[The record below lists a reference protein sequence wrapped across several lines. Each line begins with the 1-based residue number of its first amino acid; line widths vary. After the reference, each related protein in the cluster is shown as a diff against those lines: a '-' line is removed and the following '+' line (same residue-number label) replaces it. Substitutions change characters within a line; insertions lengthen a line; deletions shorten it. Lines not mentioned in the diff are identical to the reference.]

1 MTGAEGES
9 GTSPVR
15 GLPPIHESLLPRDH
29 ALHRPRH
36 GNRQRTALT
45 CALVFFLVPA
55 LAFVFGVRPQAFE
68 NRRLAAFPSPGA
80 GWGFFTGLPNWAT
93 DHLPLRQAGVQAE
106 TGVSEGLF
114 GEPPAFSRTDRQ
126 SSGAPIGPIALPPSP
141 DQPQPGGGSHVDF
154 SQVVEGTSGW
164 LYFAQDMSSKCQPN
178 RPLAT
183 TVAALRQLRS
193 EVESSGRR
201 LVLVVAPDKSTVLPQ
216 HLPADYPDRQCSL
229 AAAAPFWSAVTG
241 AGALDLRAGLRALS
255 APGTTPIYYPQDT
268 HWTDLGS
275 LDLLRSVADRIE
287 PGVSIPWRTAPNG
300 LVVRPADLPPLVGQS
315 GTDLGVRYALRPDG
329 THDLTGPAEENLTH
343 PVHFGSGR
351 PVPGMITEP
360 VTLLGDSFLERSTR
374 YLPAVFG
381 NATAVAYSSLVSH
394 PDEVQAA
401 LVPSRIVVVEV
412 VERDLANGSA
422 QFLLPGPLA
431 AINTALAS
439 HPVH

>member
-1 MTGAEGES
+1 MTGAEGEP
-9 GTSPVR
+9 GH
-15 GLPPIHESLLPRDH
+15 GLPPIHESLLPRQH

-36 GNRQRTALT
+36 GRRQRTALT

-55 LAFVFGVRPQAFE
+55 LAFVFGVRPHAFE

-106 TGVSEGLF
+106 TGMSEGMF

-126 SSGAPIGPIALPPSP
+126 SSGSPIGPVAPPPSP
-141 DQPQPGGGSHVDF
+141 DQRQLSGSGRHVDF
-154 SQVVEGTSGW
+154 SQVVQGDSGW

-178 RPLAT
+178 RPLTA
-183 TVAALRQLRS
+183 TVAALRQLKS
-193 EVESSGRR
+193 EVESSGRSF
-201 LVLVVAPDKSTVLPQ
+201 VLVVAPDKTTVLPQ
-216 HLPADYPDRQCSL
+216 YLPADYPDRQCSV
-229 AAAAPFWSAVTG
+229 AASAPFWSAVTR

-255 APGTTPIYYPQDT
+255 TPGTTPIYYPQDT

-275 LDLLRSVADRIE
+275 LDMLRTVADRIQ

-315 GTDLGVRYALRPDG
+315 GVDLGVRYALRPDG
-329 THDLTGPAEENLTH
+329 THDLTGPARENLAR
-343 PVHFGSGR
+343 PVHFGAGK

-360 VTLLGDSFLERSTR
+360 ATLLGDSFLERGTR
-374 YLPAVFG
+374 YLPAVFSD
-381 NATAVAYSSLVSH
+381 ATAVAYSSLVTN
-394 PDEVQAA
+394 PDQVQAA

-431 AINTALAS
+431 TIGTALAS